1 MGSQTEIVQGAGSAV
16 PERTLSR
23 TFTYQQLQSSPAST
37 TTTPSVSMSRIRQNF
52 EEASEALINKQINM
66 EFYASYVYL
75 SMSAFFNRDD
85 QALHGFAK
93 FFKKSSDEERE
104 HGMKLMEYQT
114 KRGGRTVFQDISKPT
129 TMEWG
134 TPLQAMLGA
143 LELEKTVNQSLLDL
157 HAAAG
162 EKGDAHLC
170 DFLEAN
176 YLDEQVEG
184 IKEISDMV
192 TKLKG
197 RRRPRRPHYRQR
209 NGLNLGT
216 LHLHIL
222 CIFHIYSTVPRILYK
237 T

>member
-37 TTTPSVSMSRIRQNF
+37 TSTPSVSMSRIRQNF
-52 EEASEALINKQINM
+52 EEATEALINKQINM

-104 HGMKLMEYQT
+104 HGMKLMGYQT

-184 IKEISDMV
+184 IKDISDMI
-192 TKLKG
+192 TKLKRAG
-197 RRRPRRPHYRQR
+197 D
-209 NGLNLGT
+209 GLGT
-216 LHLHIL
+216 HI
-222 CIFHIYSTVPRILYK
+222 IDK
-237 T
+237 EMA